1 MTGLETAL
9 SAAIVL
15 CAAVGLL
22 LASRVLEGPEKRR
35 RHFFC
40 YYTNLS
46 NLLVGA
52 FYAARLIPG
61 PHRAL
66 LERPGI
72 RYAAVLCIL
81 TTFLVYFLVLTR
93 FGRRRGRDRQGLDG
107 KGLAN
112 VLLHYAVPGL
122 TLAEWLLSP
131 EGTGLGLR
139 HAVGWLAIPLG
150 YLAFAALRSR
160 TGKPL
165 GKSGSLWPYG
175 FMDRQR
181 LGKARWRRNML
192 LTAGGLFALGLL
204 FLGAARLLF

>member
-46 NLLVGA
+46 NLLAGLY
-52 FYAARLIPG
+52 YAARLVPG
-61 PHRAL
+61 PHQGL

-72 RYAAVLCIL
+72 RYAAVLCVM
-81 TTFLVYFLVLTR
+81 TTFLIYFNVLTR
-93 FGRRRGRDRQGLDG
+93 FGRRLGRDRQGLDG

-112 VLLHYAVPGL
+112 ILLHYAVPLL
-122 TLAEWLLSP
+122 TLAEWLLAG
-131 EGTGLGLR
+131 EGAGLGLV
-139 HAVGWLAIPLG
+139 HAVAWLAVPLA
-150 YLAFAALRSR
+150 YLAFAAIRSR